1 MIKSAKRESMKRSRA
16 AKKAAAEVHNVVDS
30 TPAGGPATD
39 TPAHEAST
47 SDGKPSKPRRGL
59 KAPKAAETGEPRD
72 LSVELA
78 ANPPAE
84 ASGEARKATMGT
96 LGNAGASN
104 AGEATAASQA
114 APSAEVRKVITDA
127 VGDFGAGAIARVMAV
142 TNLQVLPRK
151 DLQLIVDHGAAN
163 ELAELIEQLRRVGA
177 EFFAWAD
184 KLAKI
189 EPEKEE
195 PEAQTAEAALVQA
208 INKVA
213 KAEEGWWL
221 EQAEHPVDGEIA
233 WVRHDG
239 ILPPGPL
246 LWRLVDLFELAAGFE
261 LDAETIVTAVKAAE
275 VNGARQHGGEP
286 KPVAAATKAD
296 RMAAARAAKK
306 ARKDTFKAALAEACQ
321 QMDAKKAAAKA
332 EPGDEAVV
340 IKVEPKPEN
349 ASKAPDASKAP
360 ELEFSDIPVSENHL
374 TGYEAEVGDIHSFR
388 VEPLDLERWRAVLK
402 PEYEVVAD
410 DCCGRGEAERAA
422 QQYYDRHPK
431 LWPATT
437 AAVEKPKFEV
447 PADLSLPDFL
457 KRVPDDFDKNA
468 AAAVAG
474 KRQLH

>member
-1 MIKSAKRESMKRSRA
+1 MSKLTAAQIEKNCPDSIQDLGKRIAAHYDKLLKCEDKAEQHKATIGQLLVKANEACDKGGFNAFHARFCPQLGRSRAYELLQIASGKKTSEEIKSAKRESMKRSRA

-30 TPAGGPATD
+30 TSAGEPATD

-151 DLQLIVDHGAAN
+151 DLQLIVDHGAASG
-163 ELAELIEQLRRVGA
+163 LAELIEQLRRVGA

-275 VNGARQHGGEP
+275 VNGAR
-286 KPVAAATKAD
+286 
-296 RMAAARAAKK
+296 
-306 ARKDTFKAALAEACQ
+306 
-321 QMDAKKAAAKA
+321 
-332 EPGDEAVV
+332 
-340 IKVEPKPEN
+340 
-349 ASKAPDASKAP
+349 
-360 ELEFSDIPVSENHL
+360 
-374 TGYEAEVGDIHSFR
+374 
-388 VEPLDLERWRAVLK
+388 
-402 PEYEVVAD
+402 
-410 DCCGRGEAERAA
+410 
-422 QQYYDRHPK
+422 
-431 LWPATT
+431 
-437 AAVEKPKFEV
+437 
-447 PADLSLPDFL
+447 
-457 KRVPDDFDKNA
+457 
-468 AAAVAG
+468 
-474 KRQLH
+474 